1 MISADDVRA
10 LVRREWGLA
19 DATVCDHHGGMNSAS
34 WWVDVDGERRLVAKS
49 VPADARFD
57 FVGGLTVAA
66 HVQAAGIPAGA
77 PVRTRSGTTVATIE
91 GRPIALLE
99 YVVGDELTGDDAEL
113 IGSVLG
119 RVHLALRDARI
130 DGIRTMRA
138 IDLDAPFLSVR
149 DWIRPAI
156 AAAIADVDL
165 SAFTTG
171 LLHNDP
177 APGAFRRDPGTG
189 AVGLIDWSVA
199 NSGPLLY
206 DVASAVM
213 YAGDGLVE
221 AYLRTGALTD
231 GEVAAGLSTMLR
243 YRGAIQAMYFA
254 WRTANN
260 DLTGIDDASG
270 NEKGL
275 ADARA
280 MLAG

>member
-1 MISADDVRA
+1 MVSADDVRV
-10 LVRREWGLA
+10 LLRHEWGLTG
-19 DATVCDHHGGMNSAS
+19 ATVTDHHGGMNSSS
-34 WWVDVDGERRLVAKS
+34 WWVDVDGDRRFVAKS
-49 VPADARFD
+49 VPPDARSD

-66 HVQAAGIPAGA
+66 HVQAAGVPAGA
-77 PVRTRSGTTVATIE
+77 PVPNRSGGTVATID
-91 GRPIALLE
+91 GRPIALLG
-99 YVVGDELTGDDAEL
+99 YVAGDELSGDDAEL
-113 IGSVLG
+113 IGSTLG
-119 RVHLALRDARI
+119 RVHLALRDVRV
-130 DGIRTMRA
+130 DGVRPAHT

-165 SAFTTG
+165 SAFTNG
-171 LLHNDP
+171 ILHTDP
-177 APGAFRRDPGTG
+177 APEAFRRDRRTGT
-189 AVGLIDWSVA
+189 VGLIDWSVA
-199 NSGPLLY
+199 MDGPLLY

-213 YAGDGLVE
+213 YAGDGLLD
-221 AYLRTGALTD
+221 AYLRTGALTA
-231 GEVAAGLSTMLR
+231 GEVDAGLSTMLR

-254 WRTANN
+254 WRTATG